1 MTAAGGLEAGYRW
14 LLRWYPP
21 SYRGRHGDEI
31 LGVLMAAARPGQRR
45 PGARESLDLLWS
57 ALRIRT
63 RMILRGAD
71 SQPWADALALAAVLL
86 PLLMLLLK
94 LTEFLCAGARYG
106 FGSPADILIGA
117 YGQPGAY
124 AQSFQLNSYS
134 VALSGNVTDAL
145 TKGPLPVFLLAVLV
159 CLGWRRAGAVLA
171 AFVPLAFLGISL
183 TNGYT
188 LLAGPRGDVTLYA
201 FALEALILV
210 ITPGTARGWRAL
222 QWRPAVLL
230 GAATV
235 AAGVGMNGGLWPL
248 FHAAPAFPAF
258 PLDRAER
265 LALRAQI
272 PHGFIGRLFG
282 VGTGQ
287 WGDWL
292 LYQGT
297 LVAVI
302 AVALIFML
310 ASSPVSRRALFLLA
324 IPFAL
329 GAVIYLCSLIR
340 PPPPASAGNALAV
353 SPLLLFLL
361 AAVVSGWDMGAAL
374 DRMSRAA
381 RQHPGA
387 PDRHATPSRPAVS
400 PSPGCARGGV
410 PSVGRKP

>member
-1 MTAAGGLEAGYRW
+1 MTAAGGLEARYRR

-21 SYRGRHGDEI
+21 SYRGRHEDEI
-31 LGVLMAAARPGQRR
+31 LGVLMAAARPEQRR

-57 ALRIRT
+57 ALRIRI

-71 SQPWADALALAAVLL
+71 SQPWADALAQVGVLL

-94 LTEFLCAGARYG
+94 LTEFLSAGAHRS
-106 FGSPADILIGA
+106 FGTPADILIGA

-124 AQSFQLNSYS
+124 AFSFQANPYS
-134 VALSGNVTDAL
+134 VALTGNITDAL
-145 TKGPLPVFLLAVLV
+145 TKGPLPALLLAVLV
-159 CLGWRRAGAVLA
+159 LLGWRRAAAVLA

-201 FALEALILV
+201 YGLEALILL

-222 QWRPAVLL
+222 RWRPTVLL
-230 GAATV
+230 AAATV
-235 AAGVGMNGGLWPL
+235 AAGIGINGGLWPL
-248 FHAAPAFPAF
+248 FHA
-258 PLDRAER
+258 PLSRPLGLAGR
-265 LALRAQI
+265 MALRAQL
-272 PHGFIGRLFG
+272 PQGFIGRLFG
-282 VGTGQ
+282 VGAGQ

-302 AVALIFML
+302 AVALIAML
-310 ASSPVSRRALFLLA
+310 AGSPVSRRMLALLA

-329 GAVIYLCSLIR
+329 GAVIYLCSLIS

-353 SPLLLFLL
+353 SPLVLFLL
-361 AAVVSGWDMGAAL
+361 VAMVYWLGHGP
-374 DRMSRAA
+374 RAG
-381 RQHPGA
+381 QDVPG
-387 PDRHATPSRPAVS
+387 RPAA
-400 PSPGCARGGV
+400 PGDA
-410 PSVGRKP
+410 

>member
-1 MTAAGGLEAGYRW
+1 MTAAGGLEAGYRR

-21 SYRGRHGDEI
+21 SYRGRHEDEI
-31 LGVLMAAARPGQRR
+31 LGVLMAAAQPGQRW

-57 ALRIRT
+57 GLRIRT

-71 SQPWADALALAAVLL
+71 SQPWADALALTGVLL

-94 LTEFLCAGARYG
+94 LTEFLYTGARYG
-106 FGSPADILIGA
+106 FGTPADILIGA

-124 AQSFQLNSYS
+124 ARSFQLNPYS
-134 VALSGNVTDAL
+134 VALTGNVTDAL
-145 TKGPLPVFLLAVLV
+145 TKGPLPAFLLAVLV
-159 CLGWRRAGAVLA
+159 CLGWRRAAAVLA
-171 AFVPLAFLGISL
+171 AFVPLAFLAISL

-201 FALEALILV
+201 YGLEALILL
-210 ITPGTARGWRAL
+210 ITPGIARGWRAL
-222 QWRPAVLL
+222 QWRPTILL
-230 GAATV
+230 AAATV

-248 FHAAPAFPAF
+248 FRAPLVP
-258 PLDRAER
+258 PIGRAGR
-265 LALRAQI
+265 LALQAQF
-272 PHGFIGRLFG
+272 PHGFLGRLFG
-282 VGTGQ
+282 VGAGQ

-297 LVAVI
+297 LVAII

-324 IPFAL
+324 VPFAL
-329 GAVIYLCSLIR
+329 GAVIYLCSLIS

-361 AAVVSGWDMGAAL
+361 AAMMFWLGHG
-374 DRMSRAA
+374 SRAG
-381 RQHPGA
+381 QDPPGNPAA
-387 PDRHATPSRPAVS
+387 P
-400 PSPGCARGGV
+400 GGA
-410 PSVGRKP
+410 